1 MLDVMSQALRAEL
14 PEAQAQQYATRAL
27 AALARYHG
35 GRMYYLPKGEAL
47 ERALRDRDIYQ
58 RYTHRRESI
67 LELVE
72 AYGLTE
78 QHIYRIIAEQRALHV
93 RRVQHALPLD

>member
-1 MLDVMSQALRAEL
+1 V
-14 PEAQAQQYATRAL
+14 
-27 AALARYHG
+27 
-35 GRMYYLPKGEAL
+35 
-47 ERALRDRDIYQ
+47 RDRDIYQ
-58 RYTHRRESI
+58 RFTHRRESI